1 MEESLNILPMYE
13 GSASYEL
20 RYELLGELET
30 FGKYESVG
38 NQANSMDNLGFGL
51 YAENTTT
58 IYKRYDFNSNY
69 TESRA
74 NVYLVESERLKNVLT
89 QVSGYPRAGAGPN
102 EQVEYALV
110 PTPFK
115 EYVVSILPYPDT
127 LSVGGTITNV
137 TPLVGY
143 FPTHY
148 KFKNNLSEGLQKT
161 FYKGSVQSATTTPDG
176 LSAVETFTTN
186 PNILRVANTGR
197 GSGEP
202 ILIVD

>member
-1 MEESLNILPMYE
+1 
-13 GSASYEL
+13 L
-20 RYELLGELET
+20 RYELLGELDT

-51 YAENTTT
+51 YAEDTTT
-58 IYKRYDFNSNY
+58 IWKRYDFNSNY

-74 NVYLVESERLKNVLT
+74 NVYLVESERIKNVFT
-89 QVSGYPRAGAGPN
+89 QVSGYPREGAAPD

-115 EYVVSILPYPDT
+115 EYVVSLLPYPDT
-127 LSVGGTITNV
+127 LSVGGNITNV
-137 TPLVGY
+137 TPLRGY

-148 KFKNNLSEGLQKT
+148 KFKNNLYEGLQRS
-161 FYKGSVQSATTTPDG
+161 FYKGSVQSSTTTPDG